1 MDNQIIV
8 NVNTNVMMG
17 RIVSDITKTG
27 EGINAICELDVE
39 TKRYT
44 ETASKNVVITC
55 VSEGK
60 QAELIAKQLKKG
72 DFIKFNGYLDEYSA
86 FGSKPGVF
94 GHHKIRITQVHFEY
108 INSCT
113 FGGKIV
119 TQPYFDEKFE
129 TTEFFVET
137 ERYRSKN
144 ATCRMKVICRGYM
157 AQFLRV
163 SKDVKIPGTYIL
175 IFGELSTLR
184 GEHII
189 LAGRVEPLMTD
200 EEKAPIM
207 KKLYELQRKEAENV
221 DKTKVRPP
229 PVVSPA
235 IVNPGHAKI
244 SPTPVGDPQ
253 NGDRSS
259 LPNMGG
265 KSPEGPVSTDGGPK
279 S

>member
-17 RIVSDITKTG
+17 KIVSDIVKTG
-27 EGINAICELDVE
+27 EGVNAICELDIE

-44 ETASKNVVITC
+44 ETASKTVVITC

-60 QAELIAKQLKKG
+60 QAELISKQLKKG
-72 DFIKFNGYLDEYSA
+72 DFIRFNGYLDEYSA
-86 FGSKPGVF
+86 FGTKPGSF

-108 INSCT
+108 INNCT

-119 TQPYFDEKFE
+119 TQPYYDEKYE

-137 ERYRSKN
+137 ERYRTKN
-144 ATCRMKVICRGYM
+144 STCRIKVVCRGYM

-163 SKDVKIPGTYIL
+163 SKDIKIPGTYIL

-189 LAGRVEPLMTD
+189 LAGRIEPLMTD
-200 EEKAPIM
+200 AEKAPIM
-207 KKLYELQRKEAENV
+207 KKLYEMQRKEAENA

-235 IVNPGHAKI
+235 VAVPGHAKVE
-244 SPTPVGDPQ
+244 PTRAGDNENGDKRIPPPVGGMP
-253 NGDRSS
+253 
-259 LPNMGG
+259 
-265 KSPEGPVSTDGGPK
+265 PEGSVSAESPK
-279 S
+279 G